1 MVLVYKHRNTS
12 TLRLHQPHVLLVY
25 VAIST
30 FTTGSCIL
38 FIPFNDTSCRIL
50 DIFVLLPLTIMGNIL
65 VARSWRLNT
74 LLTPALGIGLD
85 EGSSK
90 RRRIV
95 KQYLMNWLTILVKI
109 FDMKLRRMTIV
120 RRRSSGSASLQQE
133 VTIMELTLLTI
144 ILTIPQLV
152 LQICKLCIPSL
163 RSELDEEPE
172 CYETSTGG
180 EVMRWVGVVFA
191 IIPLIMLVI
200 LSLYNGGLPLLKM
213 YGTSVLQSI
222 AILIGSA
229 LIAGPSIYMSV
240 SLETKAYLQ
249 SSIVNSFTIGTVWF
263 VVAQNLLLTFKN
275 EKEKDNKTMLRV
287 EKKQHLEG
295 IDSEECEKS
304 ANAALQIGKVYED
317 YGMFD
322 KCVKIYGDAINLF
335 KFEPR
340 RQGMVLV
347 GGYSATEIETFT
359 HVDLASILKLFSAKG
374 KVVASSQSAELIAAA
389 ASPDRVYSDALEI
402 YEKCPSA
409 AILDDH
415 SIVL

>member
-38 FIPFNDTSCRIL
+38 FIPFNDTSCMIL
-50 DIFVLLPLTIMGNIL
+50 DLFILLPLTSMGNIL

-74 LLTPALGIGLD
+74 LMTPALGIRRD
-85 EGSSK
+85 DSSSK

-95 KQYLMNWLTILVKI
+95 KQYLMNWLTLLVKI
-109 FDMKLRRMTIV
+109 FDKKLRRSTV
-120 RRRSSGSASLQQE
+120 VSRRSSTSLQQE
-133 VTIMELTLLTI
+133 VTILQLTLLTI

-152 LQICKLCIPSL
+152 VQICKLCIPSL

-229 LIAGPSIYMSV
+229 LIACPSIYMSV

-249 SSIVNSFTIGTVWF
+249 SSIVNSFTIGTVWL
-263 VVAQNLLLTFKN
+263 VVAQKLLLTFKN

-322 KCVKIYGDAINLF
+322 KCVKIYDDAINLF

-340 RQGMVLV
+340 KQGISLV
-347 GGYSATEIETFT
+347 GGFSETEMKTFT

-374 KVVASSQSAELIAAA
+374 KVVASSQCAELIAAA